1 MSRRGRGLGPSFA
14 RTDVDDLVVCNDATV
29 RLRPQGNHR
38 IFTRTWS
45 RATQK
50 LIDKECKR
58 VYPLTGGW
66 HEWSRAK

>member
-1 MSRRGRGLGPSFA
+1 MSRRGRGPSFA
-14 RTDVDDLVVCNDATV
+14 RTDVYDLFVGNAATP
-29 RLRPQGNHR
+29 RLRPHGNHR

-58 VYPLTGGW
+58 VYPPKGDW
-66 HEWSRAK
+66 HEWFRAK